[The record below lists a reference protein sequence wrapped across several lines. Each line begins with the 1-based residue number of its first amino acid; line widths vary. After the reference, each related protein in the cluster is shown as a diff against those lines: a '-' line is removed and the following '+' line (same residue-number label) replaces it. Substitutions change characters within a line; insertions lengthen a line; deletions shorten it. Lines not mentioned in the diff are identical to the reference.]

1 MGSRAFPIGIPLCMV
16 EALHGGGGIPHC
28 MIEALHGGGGIPH
41 CMVEA
46 LHSPFPFPFA
56 WVGHG
61 HGAPVSRTLLI
72 PIKAGSSPLLI
83 QSWRDQLHGE
93 FSLFIIISILIR

>member
-46 LHSPFPFPFA
+46 LHGGGGMGM
-56 WVGHG
+56 GHQFLE
-61 HGAPVSRTLLI
+61 P
-72 PIKAGSSPLLI
+72 
-83 QSWRDQLHGE
+83 
-93 FSLFIIISILIR
+93 SLSL

>member
-28 MIEALHGGGGIPH
+28 M
-41 CMVEA
+41 VEA
-46 LHSPFPFPFA
+46 LHSPFPFPIA
-56 WVGHG
+56 WVEALHWDGHG

>member
-1 MGSRAFPIGIPLCMV
+1 MV

-46 LHSPFPFPFA
+46 LHGGGGMGM
-56 WVGHG
+56 GHQFLE
-61 HGAPVSRTLLI
+61 P
-72 PIKAGSSPLLI
+72 
-83 QSWRDQLHGE
+83 
-93 FSLFIIISILIR
+93 SLSL

>member
-1 MGSRAFPIGIPLCMV
+1 MGSWAFPIGIPLCMV

-46 LHSPFPFPFA
+46 LHGGGGMGM
-56 WVGHG
+56 GHQFLE
-61 HGAPVSRTLLI
+61 P
-72 PIKAGSSPLLI
+72 
-83 QSWRDQLHGE
+83 
-93 FSLFIIISILIR
+93 SLSL

>member
-1 MGSRAFPIGIPLCMV
+1 MAWLKQGIPHFHSLWHLV
-16 EALHGGGGIPHC
+16 EALHWDGH
-28 MIEALHGGGGIPH
+28 L
-41 CMVEA
+41 VEA
-46 LHSPFPFPFA
+46 LH
-56 WVGHG
+56 WDGHG